1 MNHYTF
7 AQTRKSWTS
16 LVGTILTLIVPWAL
30 QISQMLPPPWPAAV
44 AGIMA
49 ILTALGVYKV
59 PNAPISS
66 RTQSAYPSPAYP
78 SPVQDYSGNDFPWPK
93 G

>member
-1 MNHYTF
+1 MIHYTF
-7 AQTRKSWTS
+7 AQTAKTWTS
-16 LVGTILTLIVPWAL
+16 LIGTLLTLIVPWGL
-30 QISQMLPPPWPAAV
+30 QISQSLPAPWPAVV

-59 PNAPISS
+59 PNAPGNPK
-66 RTQSAYPSPAYP
+66 TTVSPIP
-78 SPVQDYSGNDFPWPK
+78 GYSGYDFPWPK